1 MEYLEIELDT
11 YGFMFST
18 APLYF
23 SVSWLGIGIGI
34 VSIIAYK
41 IYKRT
46 RNKKINTIVE
56 CNTTS
61 DANIDLWG
69 SNE

>member
-1 MEYLEIELDT
+1 MTIELDT

-34 VSIIAYK
+34 VSLIAYK
-41 IYKRT
+41 IYKIKRG
-46 RNKKINTIVE
+46 K
-56 CNTTS
+56 
-61 DANIDLWG
+61 
-69 SNE
+69 

>member
-23 SVSWLGIGIGI
+23 SVSWLGIGLVLVG
-34 VSIIAYK
+34 VIAYK
-41 IYKRT
+41 VIKR
-46 RNKKINTIVE
+46 RRVR
-56 CNTTS
+56 
-61 DANIDLWG
+61 
-69 SNE
+69 

>member
-11 YGFMFST
+11 FGFMFST

-34 VSIIAYK
+34 VSVIAYK
-41 IYKRT
+41 VYKIKRG
-46 RNKKINTIVE
+46 K
-56 CNTTS
+56 
-61 DANIDLWG
+61 
-69 SNE
+69 

>member
-34 VSIIAYK
+34 VSVIAYK
-41 IYKRT
+41 VYK
-46 RNKKINTIVE
+46 K
-56 CNTTS
+56 
-61 DANIDLWG
+61 WG
-69 SNE
+69 NRK

>member
-23 SVSWLGIGIGI
+23 SVSWLGMGLVLVGF
-34 VSIIAYK
+34 IAYK
-41 IYKRT
+41 VIKR
-46 RNKKINTIVE
+46 RRVR
-56 CNTTS
+56 
-61 DANIDLWG
+61 
-69 SNE
+69 